1 MTSALL
7 PHRWSGRRKGEE
19 AKNYDC
25 PALPSTPKH
34 ERRLPHSAAK
44 LCDCLI
50 IVYAGCMMNAIETN
64 TLSKVYGVQSGA
76 PVEALRGISLAV
88 RRGEIYALLGPN
100 GAGKTTL
107 ISILTTLLTPTSGQ
121 ALVAGF
127 DVMKQTADVRRRIGV
142 TFQEIVLDADL
153 TGRHVLDFHARL
165 YGLDR
170 QTRRQRIDALA
181 RLVELTDVLDRKT
194 GTYSGGMKRRLEL
207 ARGLLTAPQVLFL
220 DEPTQGLD
228 PQNRAG
234 IWRYIR
240 RLRDEE
246 GITLLL
252 TTHYMEEA
260 EALADR
266 VGIIDHGQLLI
277 EGAPADLI
285 GQMGADVIT
294 MVGVGNA
301 DAFDV
306 RLRMLPFV
314 SHSTCHPVDS
324 GDAARGVRFQIGV
337 DSGERRLAEVIAAAL
352 ADSFTIQQVTVSHP
366 SLGDVFLAYTGEQL
380 RDNLEAS
387 PI

>member
-1 MTSALL
+1 
-7 PHRWSGRRKGEE
+7 
-19 AKNYDC
+19 
-25 PALPSTPKH
+25 
-34 ERRLPHSAAK
+34 
-44 LCDCLI
+44 
-50 IVYAGCMMNAIETN
+50 MNAIETN
-64 TLSKVYGVQSGA
+64 LLVKTYPSKNGA
-76 PVEALRGISLAV
+76 PVVALRGVSFAV
-88 RRGEIYALLGPN
+88 RQGDIYALLGPN

-107 ISILTTLLTPTSGQ
+107 ISILTTLAPPTSGR
-121 ALVAGF
+121 ACVAGF
-127 DVMKQTADVRRRIGV
+127 DVVTQTAEVRRRLGV

-170 QTRRQRIDALA
+170 PTRRQRIDALA
-181 RLVELTDVLDRKT
+181 RLVELSDVLDRKA

-207 ARGLLTAPQVLFL
+207 ARGLLSSPQVLFL

-228 PQNRAG
+228 PQNRAS

-277 EGAPADLI
+277 EGAPAALI

-294 MVGVGNA
+294 LAGVG
-301 DAFDV
+301 DAEALDA
-306 RLRMLPFV
+306 RLRALAFV
-314 SHSTCHPVDS
+314 SHSTHHAMPE
-324 GDAARGVRFQIGV
+324 GVRFQIGV

-352 ADSFTIQQVTVSHP
+352 ADGFAVHQVTVSRP

-380 RDNLEAS
+380 RDE
-387 PI
+387 